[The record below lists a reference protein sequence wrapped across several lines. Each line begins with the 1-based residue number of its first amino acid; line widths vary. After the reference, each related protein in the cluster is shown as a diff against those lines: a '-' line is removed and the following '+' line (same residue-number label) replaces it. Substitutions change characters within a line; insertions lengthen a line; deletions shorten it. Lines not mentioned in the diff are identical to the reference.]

1 MRTPGPGVGAAAS
14 VSSTRVNRNLLA
26 IAGACFIGFSGFT
39 LVMPFLPLYFAQLGM
54 RDPAEIALWS
64 GLSLGVTPGMTALLA
79 PLWGRVADRYGNK
92 FLVLRSLACFVVTMV
107 LMGMVT
113 RPWHIF
119 GLRVLQGFFAGY
131 GALAVAMAA
140 QAAPRDRMASAIGTV
155 QTAQRLG
162 PALGPAIGGVLA
174 VAIGIRAAFLV
185 SSLFY
190 LASFVLVWRWFEEP
204 CARPRPARTEG
215 AGQRLSF
222 ESGTAFQQFVLLMGV
237 IFGLQLVDRSFGPIL
252 PLYLEQLG
260 VPPERI
266 ALVAGALFS
275 AAAGAGA
282 VGNLATQRLL
292 RRSAPRALLRW
303 TALAAAA
310 GLLPFVLHLPVP
322 ALLAATIVF
331 GLAIG
336 VAMTASFTAAG
347 HVIPEQSRSTGF
359 GLLTSASL
367 VGLSLSPIAS
377 GVLARIS
384 IRSVFI
390 VGVIALAVLSAMV
403 SYVMRDRVGEAAWPS
418 VEET

>member
-1 MRTPGPGVGAAAS
+1 VD
-14 VSSTRVNRNLLA
+14 RNLLA
-26 IAGACFIGFSGFT
+26 IAGACFIGFAGFT
-39 LVMPFLPLYFAQLGM
+39 LVMPFLPLYFVQLGM
-54 RDPAEIALWS
+54 RDPADIALWS

-92 FLVLRSLACFVVTMV
+92 FLVLRSLACFVITMV
-107 LMGMVT
+107 MMGLVT

-119 GLRVLQGFFAGY
+119 ALRVLQGFFAGY

-140 QAAPRDRMASAIGTV
+140 RAAPRDRMAGAIGTV

-162 PALGPAIGGVLA
+162 PALGPVIGGVLA
-174 VAIGIRAAFLV
+174 VAIGIRASFFV

-190 LASFVLVWRWFEEP
+190 LAAFMLVWRWFDEP
-204 CARPRPARTEG
+204 STAAKVVTDERES
-215 AGQRLSF
+215 RLSF
-222 ESGTAFQQFVLLMGV
+222 ANAAAFQQFVLLMGV
-237 IFGLQLVDRSFGPIL
+237 IFGLQLVDRSFGPVL

-260 VPPERI
+260 VPPARV
-266 ALVAGALFS
+266 ALAAGILFS
-275 AAAGAGA
+275 AGAGAGA

-292 RRSAPRALLRW
+292 QRLAPRALLRW
-303 TALAAAA
+303 TALVAAA
-310 GLLPFVLHLPVP
+310 GLLPFVLRLSFP
-322 ALLAATIVF
+322 ALVIATVVF
-331 GLAIG
+331 GFTIG

-347 HVIPEQSRSTGF
+347 HVIPEQSQSTGF

-367 VGLSLSPIAS
+367 VGLSISPIAS

-390 VGVIALAVLSAMV
+390 VGVITLAVLSAMV
-403 SYVMRDRVGEAAWPS
+403 SYVMRDRVGQATWPS

>member
-1 MRTPGPGVGAAAS
+1 VPPRAPDPPCGSPIGP
-14 VSSTRVNRNLLA
+14 RVNRNLLA
-26 IAGACFIGFSGFT
+26 IAGACFIGFAGFT

-92 FLVLRSLACFVVTMV
+92 FLVLRSLACFVITMV
-107 LMGMVT
+107 LMGLVT

-140 QAAPRDRMASAIGTV
+140 QAAPRERMAGAIGTV

-162 PALGPAIGGVLA
+162 PALGPAMGGILA
-174 VAIGIRAAFLV
+174 VAIGIRAAFFV

-190 LASFVLVWRWFEEP
+190 LAAFVLVWRWFEEP
-204 CARPRPARTEG
+204 PTQARAARTEG
-215 AGQRLSF
+215 DGPRLSF
-222 ESGTAFQQFVLLMGV
+222 DSSAGFQQFVLLMGV

-266 ALVAGALFS
+266 ALAAGVLFS

-282 VGNLATQRLL
+282 AGNLATQRLL

-303 TALAAAA
+303 TALAAAV
-310 GLLPFVLHLPVP
+310 GLLPFVLHLPLP

-331 GLAIG
+331 GFAIG

-367 VGLSLSPIAS
+367 VGLSISPIAS

-390 VGVIALAVLSAMV
+390 VGMITLAVLSAMV
-403 SYVMRDRVGEAAWPS
+403 SYVMRARVGQAAWPS

>member
-1 MRTPGPGVGAAAS
+1 MS
-14 VSSTRVNRNLLA
+14 RNLFA

-54 RDPAEIALWS
+54 RDPADIALWS

-92 FLVLRSLACFVVTMV
+92 FLVLRSLACFVLTMV
-107 LMGMVT
+107 LFGLVT
-113 RPWHIF
+113 RPWHVF
-119 GLRVLQGFFAGY
+119 ALRVLQGFFAGY

-140 QAAPRDRMASAIGTV
+140 QAAPRERMASAIGTV

-162 PALGPAIGGVLA
+162 PAIGPVIGGVLA
-174 VAIGIRAAFLV
+174 VAIGIRASFFV

-190 LASFVLVWRWFEEP
+190 AAAFVLVWRWFDEGP
-204 CARPRPARTEG
+204 RRPAVRG
-215 AGQRLSF
+215 ATDATGLHLRNGHAL
-222 ESGTAFQQFVLLMGV
+222 QQFVLLMGV
-237 IFGLQLVDRSFGPIL
+237 IFGLQLVDRSFGPVL

-260 VPPERI
+260 VPRDRV
-266 ALVAGALFS
+266 ALASGVLFS
-275 AAAGAGA
+275 AVAFAGAA
-282 VGNLATQRLL
+282 GNLATQRLL
-292 RRSAPRALLRW
+292 LWTSPRALLRW
-303 TALAAAA
+303 TALGAAV
-310 GLLPFVLHLPVP
+310 GLVPFVLGLSVE
-322 ALLAATIVF
+322 ALLAAAVLF
-331 GLAIG
+331 GFAIG

-347 HVIPEQSRSTGF
+347 HVVQEESRSTGF

-367 VGLSLSPIAS
+367 AGLALSPIAA

-390 VGVIALAVLSAMV
+390 VGVITLAVLSAMV
-403 SYVMRDRVGEAAWPS
+403 SYVLRERVDRASFPT

>member
-1 MRTPGPGVGAAAS
+1 M
-14 VSSTRVNRNLLA
+14 NRNLLA

-54 RDPAEIALWS
+54 SDPAEIALWS

-79 PLWGRVADRYGNK
+79 PLWGRVADRYGSK
-92 FLVLRSLACFVVTMV
+92 FLVLRSLACFVITMI
-107 LMGMVT
+107 LMGLVT
-113 RPWHIF
+113 QPWHIF

-140 QAAPRDRMASAIGTV
+140 QAASRDRMASAIGTV

-162 PALGPAIGGVLA
+162 PAVGPMIGGVLA
-174 VAIGIRAAFLV
+174 VAIGIRAAFVV
-185 SSLFY
+185 SSVFY
-190 LASFVLVWRWFEEP
+190 LAAFVLVWRWFEEP
-204 CARPRPARTEG
+204 PSHTRAAPTERES
-215 AGQRLSF
+215 QRLTF
-222 ESGTAFQQFVLLMGV
+222 DNGAAFQQFVLLMGV
-237 IFGLQLVDRSFGPIL
+237 IFGLQLVDRSFGPVL

-260 VPPERI
+260 VQADRI
-266 ALVAGALFS
+266 ALVAGVLFS

-303 TALAAAA
+303 TALAAAI
-310 GLLPFVLHLPVP
+310 GLVPFVLRSPVP
-322 ALLAATIVF
+322 VLLAATLVF
-331 GLAIG
+331 GAAIG
-336 VAMTASFTAAG
+336 VAMTSSFTAAG
-347 HVIPEQSRSTGF
+347 HVIPEHSRSTGF

-367 VGLSLSPIAS
+367 VGLSLSPIAA

-390 VGVIALAVLSAMV
+390 VGVITLAVLSAMV
-403 SYVMRDRVGEAAWPS
+403 SYVMRDRVVTATLPS

>member
-1 MRTPGPGVGAAAS
+1 M
-14 VSSTRVNRNLLA
+14 NRNLLA

-39 LVMPFLPLYFAQLGM
+39 LVMPFLPLYFAQLGLT
-54 RDPAEIALWS
+54 DPADIALWS

-92 FLVLRSLACFVVTMV
+92 FLVLRSLACFIVTMV
-107 LMGMVT
+107 LFAFVT
-113 RPWHIF
+113 RPWHVF

-140 QAAPRDRMASAIGTV
+140 QAAPRDQMARAIGTV

-174 VAIGIRAAFLV
+174 VAIGIRASFVV

-190 LASFVLVWRWFEEP
+190 AAAFVLVWRWFH
-204 CARPRPARTEG
+204 EG
-215 AGQRLSF
+215 PVEASSRRRAGEAQRFGFTTGVAL
-222 ESGTAFQQFVLLMGV
+222 QQFVLLLGV
-237 IFGLQLVDRSFGPIL
+237 IFGLQLVDRSFGPVL

-260 VPPERI
+260 VPAGRV
-266 ALVAGALFS
+266 ALVAGVLFS
-275 AAAGAGA
+275 ASACAGAAG
-282 VGNLATQRLL
+282 NIATQRLL
-292 RRSAPRALLRW
+292 QWWAPGALLRG
-303 TALAAAA
+303 TALVAAIS
-310 GLLPFVLHLPVP
+310 LLPFVFRLSVPV
-322 ALLAATIVF
+322 LLAGTVAF
-331 GLAIG
+331 GFAIG

-347 HVIPEQSRSTGF
+347 HVIPETSRGAGF

-367 VGLSLSPIAS
+367 VGLSLSPVFS

-384 IRSVFI
+384 IRSVFV
-390 VGVIALAVLSAMV
+390 VGVITLAVLSAMV
-403 SYVMRDRVGEAAWPS
+403 GYVLRERVAEASWPS

>member
-1 MRTPGPGVGAAAS
+1 M
-14 VSSTRVNRNLLA
+14 NRNLLA

-54 RDPAEIALWS
+54 RDPADIALWS

-92 FLVLRSLACFVVTMV
+92 FLVLRSLACFVITMV
-107 LMGMVT
+107 LMGLAA

-140 QAAPRDRMASAIGTV
+140 SAAPRERMASAIGTV
-155 QTAQRLG
+155 QMAQRLG

-174 VAIGIRAAFLV
+174 VAIGIRASFFV

-190 LASFVLVWRWFEEP
+190 LAAFILVWRWFDERRIE
-204 CARPRPARTEG
+204 RPAAAAQRDTPR
-215 AGQRLSF
+215 AGLA
-222 ESGTAFQQFVLLMGV
+222 SGVAFQQFVLLMGV

-252 PLYLEQLG
+252 PLYLEQIG
-260 VPPERI
+260 VPAERV
-266 ALVAGALFS
+266 ALVAGVLFS
-275 AAAGAGA
+275 VSACAAAAGN
-282 VGNLATQRLL
+282 VATSRLL
-292 RRSAPRALLRW
+292 RRMTPRAILRW
-303 TALAAAA
+303 TALGAAAT
-310 GLLPFVLHLPVP
+310 LLPFIFRLPVEV
-322 ALLAATIVF
+322 LLPSMMAF
-331 GLAIG
+331 GFAIG
-336 VAMTASFTAAG
+336 VAITASFTAAG
-347 HVIPEQSRSTGF
+347 HVIAEESRATGF
-359 GLLTSASL
+359 ALLTSASL
-367 VGLSLSPIAS
+367 VGLAVSPMAS

-390 VGVIALAVLSAMV
+390 VGMIALAVLAAMV
-403 SYVMRDRVGEAAWPS
+403 SYVLRERVTAEEAYPT

>member
-1 MRTPGPGVGAAAS
+1 MAGTGPGP
-14 VSSTRVNRNLLA
+14 VNRNLLA
-26 IAGACFIGFSGFT
+26 IAGACFIGFAGFT
-39 LVMPFLPLYFAQLGM
+39 LVMPFLPLYFVQLGM
-54 RDPAEIALWS
+54 RDPADIALWS

-92 FLVLRSLACFVVTMV
+92 FLVLRSLACFIITMV
-107 LMGMVT
+107 MMGLVT

-119 GLRVLQGFFAGY
+119 ALRVLQGFFAGY

-174 VAIGIRAAFLV
+174 VAIGIRATFFV

-190 LASFVLVWRWFEEP
+190 LLAFVLVWRWFVE
-204 CARPRPARTEG
+204 PARLPVPETPDGEPP
-215 AGQRLSF
+215 RLSF
-222 ESGTAFQQFVLLMGV
+222 ASGAAFQQFVLLMGV
-237 IFGLQLVDRSFGPIL
+237 IFGLQLVDRSFGPVL

-260 VPPERI
+260 VARSHL
-266 ALVAGALFS
+266 ALAAGVLFS
-275 AAAGAGA
+275 SVAAAGAL
-282 VGNLATQRLL
+282 GNLVTQRLL
-292 RRSAPRALLRW
+292 QRWPPRALLRW

-310 GLLPFVLHLPVP
+310 GLLPFVVGAPVVW
-322 ALLAATIVF
+322 LVVATIVF
-331 GLAIG
+331 GFAIG

-367 VGLSLSPIAS
+367 VGLSVSPMAS

-390 VGVIALAVLSAMV
+390 VGMITLAVLSAMV
-403 SYVMRDRVGEAAWPS
+403 SYVLRERVDRAEQPS